1 MSQISSVGTGGGG
14 GGGIETITGDVGSIT
29 GTNVTIFADQAANNA
44 GASVKFV
51 NSGTVS
57 TFNLT
62 DSVGNTYLG
71 LLCGKLTSTGSN
83 NTGVGVGAL
92 EAISDGTECVAIGAS
107 ALASFTGNGVGVGAN
122 VAVGVGAGDLLLTGI
137 SNLFLGTGAGSL
149 YTSSESE
156 NILLGSGG
164 VPGESNVIRLGETVG
179 GAAQTKCFIAAI
191 TGVTVSASAPT
202 AIDANSQV
210 SSLGF
215 GTSTQVLTSNG
226 PGVSPS
232 WQAAGGGG
240 FGSPTYFSAY
250 RSTPQSLPGN
260 TMTQVVFDTTIAN
273 VGSAYSTSTGFFTAP
288 VTGFYGFSGTIM
300 VSPIGVGITT
310 LDLGFLGSVYGT
322 TSFQIDSAAFAT
334 SGQYQATFSWNIPM
348 TAGDTLGVNIYAT
361 GVASST
367 INGGALG
374 ATFNSQT
381 LFSGYRIA

>member
-14 GGGIETITGDVGSIT
+14 GGGIETITGDLGSIT
-29 GTNVTIFADQAANNA
+29 GDNVTIFANQAANNA

-62 DSVGNTYLG
+62 DVN
-71 LLCGKLTSTGSN
+71 N
-83 NTGVGVGAL
+83 NTFLGQ
-92 EAISDGTECVAIGAS
+92 GTGNLSLIGAER
-107 ALASFTGNGVGVGAN
+107 N
-122 VAVGVGAGDLLLTGI
+122 
-137 SNLFLGTGAGSL
+137 TGAGSGAL
-149 YTSSESE
+149 
-156 NILLGSGG
+156 NAILSGDQNVAYGNASLGSLTNGNHNNSFGG
-164 VPGESNVIRLGETVG
+164 NLTNLIDGDGNVAIGDGIAGFLISGDANIFIGDDTVGDAYTTNESYNIIIQNDGVIGDNNTMRLGNQGSGTREVNRT
-179 GAAQTKCFIAAI
+179 FIAGIVGNTVSNAEFVTI
-191 TGVTVSASAPT
+191 DSTTGQMGVT
-202 AIDANSQV
+202 
-210 SSLGF
+210 
-215 GTSTQVLTSNG
+215 
-226 PGVSPS
+226 
-232 WQAAGGGG
+232 AGAG

-348 TAGDTLGVNIYAT
+348 TAGDTIGVNIYAT